1 MVAVAVVVVLVVVV
15 LVGGDE
21 VSRLSCYLLVRLSPG
36 AAGGCMGIIPTCATR
51 HTELCRLLTE
61 CHGVIDVYM
70 IKCGM
75 CYNVEF

>member
-1 MVAVAVVVVLVVVV
+1 MVVVVVVVV

-51 HTELCRLLTE
+51 HTELCRLMTE
-61 CHGVIDVYM
+61 CHGVIDVSPVYM

-75 CYNVEF
+75 CYNWEF